1 MASFTAPTY
10 DNELLYFNIEG
21 KAEAIRLA
29 CSYASIPLKDTR
41 FQDSA
46 EFIQMKESGKLRFG
60 QVPAL
65 VVTNKSSN
73 EVKTLVQTNA
83 IIRFLA
89 KQDPN
94 KALYSEDPIISANID
109 ALLDAEN
116 DLFAGIGVARYK
128 ERFGFG
134 FLEGNQEL
142 LDQVYTQIN
151 SEVLPRH
158 LANLDRVLNE
168 SKTGWL
174 ANTPTPTIADF
185 VFAPRLK
192 WLRSGIDGI
201 PTTVLDGFEC
211 ITTFL
216 DKFYNLPE
224 IAAYYK

>member
-1 MASFTAPTY
+1 MLQRDLIGE
-10 DNELLYFNIEG
+10 DNTQKRGCVNEDESREQFGDNKYVSVDNDLSNHDEVNVF
-21 KAEAIRLA
+21 
-29 CSYASIPLKDTR
+29 
-41 FQDSA
+41 
-46 EFIQMKESGKLRFG
+46 KESGRHNQRIMQQELHPRAHSFYASM
-60 QVPAL
+60 P
-65 VVTNKSSN
+65 SN
-73 EVKTLVQTNA
+73 QIQNLGTLVAAKDAFDRLQSQLTNY
-83 IIRFLA
+83 IS
-89 KQDPN
+89 N
-94 KALYSEDPIISANID
+94 K
-109 ALLDAEN
+109 LD
-116 DLFAGIGVARYK
+116 LGINP
-128 ERFGFG
+128 E
-134 FLEGNQEL
+134 QEL